1 MTSPSDQDKS
11 RAEAA
16 EIEREMT
23 VMRREE
29 ARNPTGQSVRRL
41 VLTVITTAREQLPPD
56 PARGVDARLERA
68 SS

>member
-29 ARNPTGQSVRRL
+29 ARNQTGQSVRRL
-41 VLTVITTAREQLPPD
+41 VLTVITTALVALALWMAMR
-56 PARGVDARLERA
+56 
-68 SS
+68 

>member
-1 MTSPSDQDKS
+1 MTSPSDRDKS

-29 ARNPTGQSVRRL
+29 ARNPTGQSIRRL
-41 VLTVITTAREQLPPD
+41 VLTVITTALVALALWMAMR
-56 PARGVDARLERA
+56 
-68 SS
+68 

>member
-1 MTSPSDQDKS
+1 MPSPTDQDKS

-41 VLTVITTAREQLPPD
+41 VLTVITTALVALALWVAMRILLRP
-56 PARGVDARLERA
+56 R
-68 SS
+68 